1 MVSFRLL
8 LLPMFLSVSK
18 NFTKKSPKDKQAKLP
33 FMCRKIWIKRMER
46 LMLMFAAL
54 GFSTQQFL
62 PETVGLIFYG
72 LGFLCFVLWLFFLLK
87 KPPPQK
93 Y

>member
-1 MVSFRLL
+1 MVFFRLL

-33 FMCRKIWIKRMER
+33 FMYRKIWIKRMER